1 MTEAEV
7 LRALHQVVAP
17 EVGVNIVDLGLVYS
31 AEIAD
36 RCVKIVMTVTTPA
49 CPMHSYL
56 TEQVREVIQSQI
68 EDVEK
73 VDVAVVWDP
82 PGPAND
88 FGNRKAAARLAEERW
103 WRLALRER
111 RSPKCQRAA

>member
-7 LRALHQVVAP
+7 LLAVHQVVDP

-31 AEIAD
+31 TEITD
-36 RCVKIVMTVTTPA
+36 RCVKIVMTMTTPA
-49 CPMHSYL
+49 CPLHSYL

-73 VDVAVVWDP
+73 VEMALVWDP
-82 PGPAND
+82 PWSPQMISETGSRQLGWQKND
-88 FGNRKAAARLAEERW
+88 GGA
-103 WRLALRER
+103 
-111 RSPKCQRAA
+111 